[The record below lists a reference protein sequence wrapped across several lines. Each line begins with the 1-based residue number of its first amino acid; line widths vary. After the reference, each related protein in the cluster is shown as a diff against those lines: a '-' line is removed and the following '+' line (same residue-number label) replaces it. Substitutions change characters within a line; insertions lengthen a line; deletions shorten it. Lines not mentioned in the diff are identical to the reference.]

1 MHVVYGGFMAWCT
14 QGKST
19 RPADKAAR
27 GTIATNAADLA
38 HFLATLPGQPIVIGH
53 SFGGLVLQKYL
64 EKMGA
69 EQWLRPAGVAFLATG
84 PPTGAHAM
92 RLLTTSS
99 QK

>member
-1 MHVVYGGFMAWCT
+1 MDWCT

-19 RPADKAAR
+19 RPSDKAAP
-27 GTIATNAADLA
+27 GTIASHAADLA

-53 SFGGLVLQKYL
+53 SFGGVVVQKYL

-69 EQWLRPAGVAFLATG
+69 ERWPRLAGVAFLAAG

-92 RLLTTSS
+92 
-99 QK
+99 